1 MSKCNVLIVEDDESL
16 RKSLE
21 EKLTHEGF
29 EVVSVVN
36 GNEAFDAAKTYKPQ
50 LILLDIIL
58 PTKSGW
64 EVLQNLKDNDT
75 TKSIPVLI
83 ISNFGSE
90 TSKEQA
96 ANAGAEDFILK
107 SNVGLGDLV
116 SKVKEKLGHK

>member
-1 MSKCNVLIVEDDESL
+1 MAKCNVLIVEDDESL

-64 EVLQNLKDNDT
+64 EVLQNLKGNDT

-116 SKVKEKLGHK
+116 SKVKEKLSRK